1 MISKKYIKVI
11 DSENKTIEFENVD
24 IFLQFLNKQ
33 FDLMQFKEVQ
43 EWIKKY

>member
-43 EWIKKY
+43 E